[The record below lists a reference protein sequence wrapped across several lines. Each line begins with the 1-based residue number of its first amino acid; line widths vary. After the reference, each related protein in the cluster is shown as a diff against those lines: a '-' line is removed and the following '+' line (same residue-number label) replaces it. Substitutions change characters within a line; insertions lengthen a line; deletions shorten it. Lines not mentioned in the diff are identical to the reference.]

1 MKKITCGI
9 NPFSSR
15 TNVDFEDHMKDI
27 VKRLREINQE
37 SLIMKVVRDCL
48 DAAEEI
54 EQLREKCGSKQ
65 KTMKEIK
72 KLIVRDEQADAKQ
85 EQSV

>member
-1 MKKITCGI
+1 
-9 NPFSSR
+9 
-15 TNVDFEDHMKDI
+15 MKDI